1 MIIVIIAVYSLYLV
15 LLIKSSYCTKRM

>member
-15 LLIKSSYCTKRM
+15 LLIKSSYCTKGM